1 MRRILPTN
9 GAHAAAAAGGRSR
22 PRGPQE
28 ASPSRPALAALPL
41 VAALA
46 AISFIGCVASP
57 AQRPDSP
64 VEGVP
69 GLSAAPGPAAVT
81 SAGDPAA
88 GQAVAELEAKAEE
101 AFALNRT
108 SEGMRLY
115 VAAMGRAH
123 RAGLS
128 EALERLRLKA
138 EALAATFSLEA
149 HESWLADDGTQ
160 VVGDLRALA
169 RAQGLMPAVYLYQS
183 YGSAKSP
190 VADATLRFAAVANEA
205 ALTAS
210 VSTDAKGLANA
221 SVSSVA
227 NAAEAL
233 VIRVSPVFSAEGFSF
248 AVSSVYRDFVYAPP
262 PKKAMVAA
270 LERSPVGYRDVPVA
284 LDAVAAGLR
293 AVGVDAKPIGGSLAP
308 ERFTAAFGGDRSALG
323 SMAQGAEAGYYALA
337 YLEVGPAS
345 QMQYQGRVYN
355 IFIAEASYALRILRA
370 DGSLAHTLSANGI
383 RGQGGSERGA
393 LEDAAHKAREALAE
407 AMKAEAP
414 AIASALSR

>member
-1 MRRILPTN
+1 MRRLLPTN
-9 GAHAAAAAGGRSR
+9 GARAAETIDSR
-22 PRGPQE
+22 GEQRGLKH
-28 ASPSRPALAALPL
+28 ASPHQPGRAALPLAAALAAL
-41 VAALA
+41 
-46 AISFIGCVASP
+46 SFISCVASP
-57 AQRPDSP
+57 APRPEAP

-69 GLSAAPGPAAVT
+69 GLSASPG
-81 SAGDPAA
+81 AGDAAA
-88 GQAVAELEAKAEE
+88 GQAAAEAVAELEARAEE

-108 SEGMRLY
+108 AEGMRLY

-123 RAGLS
+123 RAGLA
-128 EALERLRLKA
+128 EALERLRVKA
-138 EALAATFSLEA
+138 EALAATLSIEA
-149 HESWLADDGTQ
+149 HESWIAGDGTQ

-169 RAQGLMPAVYLYQS
+169 RAQGLMPAAYLYQS

-205 ALTAS
+205 VLTAS

-227 NAAEAL
+227 NANEAL
-233 VIRVSPVFSAEGFSF
+233 VIRVFPVFSADGFSF

-262 PKKAMVAA
+262 PRKAMVAA
-270 LERSPVGYRDVPVA
+270 LERSPAGYRDVPGA

-293 AVGVDAKPIGGSLAP
+293 ALGVDAKPISASLPP
-308 ERFTAAFGGDRSALG
+308 ERFTAAFGGDRTILG
-323 SMAQGAEAGYYALA
+323 SIEQGSEAGYYALA

-370 DGSLAHTLSANGI
+370 DGSLAHTLSASGI